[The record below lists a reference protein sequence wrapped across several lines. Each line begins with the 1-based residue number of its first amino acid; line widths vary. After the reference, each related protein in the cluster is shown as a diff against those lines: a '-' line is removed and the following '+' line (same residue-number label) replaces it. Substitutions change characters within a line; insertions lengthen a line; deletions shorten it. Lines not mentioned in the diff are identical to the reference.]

1 MRIRIAV
8 IVFLLLAGCAR
19 EAAMLDNDYGL
30 AQESVWQQQAAVP
43 AEENSPPPEGMEGID
58 AEQIMRAQN
67 STYGKPPTEAN
78 IVTFEVKN

>member
-8 IVFLLLAGCAR
+8 IVLLLLAGCAR

-30 AQESVWQQQAAVP
+30 AQESVWQQQAVP

-58 AEQIMRAQN
+58 AERIMGAQN
-67 STYGKPPTEAN
+67 STYGKPPTETN
-78 IVTFEVKN
+78 IVTFEVKNK